1 MASVPSAG
9 CLLAARNP
17 YSRNR
22 LNSTMGVLPSG
33 PCSLENAIEHDK
45 THQGFLLALE
55 KCWWLKNF
63 LHGDNTQHPTNGE
76 LPARSH
82 H

>member
-17 YSRNR
+17 YCRSR
-22 LNSTMGVLPSG
+22 LNSTTGVLSSG
-33 PCSLENAIEHDK
+33 SCSLENVIEHEK
-45 THQGFLLALE
+45 THQGFLLTLE

-63 LHGDNTQHPTNGE
+63 LHSDSPQHPINTE